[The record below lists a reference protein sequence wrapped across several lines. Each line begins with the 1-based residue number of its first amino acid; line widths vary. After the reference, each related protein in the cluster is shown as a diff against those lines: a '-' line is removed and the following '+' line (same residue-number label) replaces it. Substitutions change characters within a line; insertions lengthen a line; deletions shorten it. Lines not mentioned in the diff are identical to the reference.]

1 MADPFGG
8 GFYSGFINRTDA
20 NRAAGLQDLQGA
32 TAQMGLLA
40 QIQARQQDEQL
51 RGALAE
57 SGGDLNK
64 AMQAAIQSGNFTG
77 AGKLAPLLKIQQ
89 DQQFQDSF
97 KNMNTGGATADQLDA
112 LAMKLAPHSATAAAN
127 LTRLADVK
135 RSKEVNSASLGTMRQ
150 QVSPITEIP
159 QMGTGAT
166 GAFAE
171 RANLNIPE
179 PASGAIP
186 PEVQAAMAS
195 GKPFSYGIGQS
206 ANPIDNLQ
214 LTGGAL
220 EPLMSSKNP
229 LIAGRAKSLQ
239 TMINNPQFSGDV
251 AKINAEIDNLV
262 KLETTANR
270 QVATGAPIAVVGPDG
285 KPVYVAREQAVGMSP
300 APKGSIA
307 GEGVLTPEAL
317 TMTAKQYLA
326 GDRQA
331 VQGFARN
338 ATARIALQN
347 AIVDEAARKGMTPEG
362 IAAKIAEFAGT
373 VAGSRTVGQRG
384 ANIALAATEANEMLG
399 IVKETS
405 DKFSRTDFVPWNA
418 VLKAWETGT
427 GSPEIAAFGA
437 SLNALVNVYARAINP
452 TGVPTVSD
460 KEHAR
465 SVLNA
470 VQSPAQVDA
479 VLGIIR
485 RELEIAKKAPQT
497 VREAT
502 RASITGEGQQS
513 SPSGMPD
520 MNAIDAE
527 IARRRK
533 AKNGN

>member
-1 MADPFGG
+1 MADLGVLSQIPGL
-8 GFYSGFINRTDA
+8 
-20 NRAAGLQDLQGA
+20 AGYLQTKRMNEAQSAQNMQGA
-32 TAQMGLLA
+32 VGQMGLLA
-40 QIQARQQDEQL
+40 QIQARQEDAAL
-51 RGALAE
+51 KGALAS
-57 SGGDLNK
+57 SGGDLTK
-64 AMQAAIQSGNFTG
+64 AMQAAITSGNLGG
-77 AGKLAPLLKIQQ
+77 AAKLAPLLKLQQ
-89 DQQFQDSF
+89 ERQLGEQMSGL
-97 KNMNTGGATADQLDA
+97 TGSNLSADA
-112 LAMKLAPHSATAAAN
+112 LEAMALKAMPSSPTAAAN
-127 LTRLADVK
+127 LMRLSEAK
-135 RSKEVNSASLGTMRQ
+135 RAKEANTGNLGMMRQ
-150 QVSPITEIP
+150 QVSPITEVP
-159 QMGTGAT
+159 QMGTGVS
-166 GAFAE
+166 GAVAE

-179 PASGAIP
+179 PAQGAIP
-186 PEVQAAMAS
+186 PEVQAAMES

-206 ANPIDNLQ
+206 SNPMENVQ

-220 EPLMSSKNP
+220 APLMQSKNQV
-229 LIAGRAKSLQ
+229 IAQRAKNLQ
-239 TMINNPQFSGDV
+239 EMINQPNFQGDV
-251 AKINAEIDNLV
+251 SKINTEIDNLV
-262 KLETTANR
+262 KLDAAANR
-270 QVATGAPIAVVGPDG
+270 GGASAAPIAVVGPDG
-285 KPVYVAREQAVGMSP
+285 KPTYVSREQAIGMAP

-317 TMTAKQYLA
+317 TVTARQYLA

-347 AIVDEAARKGMTPEG
+347 AIVDEAAKQGMTPEG

-384 ANIALAATEANEMLG
+384 ANIALAATEAQEMLG

-405 DKFSRTDFVPWNA
+405 DKFSRTNFMPWNM
-418 VLKAWETGT
+418 VLKAYDTGT

-465 SVLNA
+465 AVLNA
-470 VQSPAQVDA
+470 VQSPQQVDA
-479 VLGIIR
+479 VMAIIR

-502 RASITGEGQQS
+502 RAAITGGQ
-513 SPSGMPD
+513 PNVGMPD

-527 IARRRK
+527 IARRR
-533 AKNGN
+533 GTR